1 MVEAIE
7 FVCAGKVWVLQ
18 TGYSSFVSGAVAY
31 REQYDAN
38 DFRRDFPI
46 QHAGNRVGRIGHN
59 IRGDA
64 SVLVDEDLA
73 CDRPSWALGN
83 AIHNSVSVVSGQRR
97 VD

>member
-38 DFRRDFPI
+38 DFRRDLPI
-46 QHAGNRVGRIGHN
+46 EHARNWVGRIAT
-59 IRGDA
+59 IT
-64 SVLVDEDLA
+64 
-73 CDRPSWALGN
+73 RPRICTCQARIWLRST
-83 AIHNSVSVVSGQRR
+83 VVGARER
-97 VD
+97 HT